1 LSSKIARTRFG
12 GFLLAA
18 INIYKGA
25 SMKKLALAFLFCWT
39 STLANAQLFES
50 KTTIQCGE
58 TKYILTNLFGGEVEE
73 QPLWV
78 GTNDTSKTS
87 TVVMV
92 NNNTQTWT
100 VVQFDKKIACVLGV
114 GEGFKFKKE

>member
-1 LSSKIARTRFG
+1 MPKST
-12 GFLLAA
+12 
-18 INIYKGA
+18 
-25 SMKKLALAFLFCWT
+25 LAFLFCLI

-50 KTTIQCGE
+50 KTTVQCGD
-58 TKYILTNLFGGEVEE
+58 TKYVLTNLAGEEIEE
-73 QPLWV
+73 HPFWV
-78 GTNDTSKTS
+78 GTSDTSKTN

-92 NNNTQTWT
+92 NEKTLTWT

>member
-1 LSSKIARTRFG
+1 
-12 GFLLAA
+12 LAA

-39 STLANAQLFES
+39 STLANAQLFDS

-58 TKYILTNLFGGEVEE
+58 TKYILANLIGEEIQE
-73 QPLWV
+73 HPLWV

-87 TVVMV
+87 TMVMV